1 MSSFNVQFVETTSC
15 CGLRQD
21 ASSEVKKDDD
31 VDAILAQGMQRLSF
45 DELQREQE
53 DLHGVSGLIDKENS
67 QEMASLLQDFDDHL
81 QQRKKNTVYESA
93 ELLNKA
99 YVTNP
104 DLRMHFLHGNR
115 WDPKAAAEQFLK
127 FLEQKKKLFGM
138 EKVVKDITLDDLD
151 EDDKENLKGGN
162 VSSEAIICKTSLTL
176 ISAELKAKT
185 RVHYGSHTECQYRL
199 TTFGIPRVA
208 LPFTII
214 KNDIILE
221 GHLAWYKECLV
232 EEQNPTAF
240 KNSTNK
246 EFEPNPHDVLFAGRK
261 FRGNGNE
268 VLRLRVMQHVPNYN
282 RGSCK
287 ERRSIVDAMVE
298 HINSKGGR
306 FLKLDANGSSWVE
319 VSRPEVREKVT
330 QMFRNFRR
338 PRASQQQKTSL
349 PTSNHLPLLDEKD
362 IAPNDVLFGR
372 QVGHDG
378 NQRLK
383 HMVENM
389 AAEYDAATRG
399 RKKQLVDSMVEEIKS
414 SNGRFLRQVEG
425 KKWQQVL
432 DDTVVFSKVS
442 SHFRNYRRN
451 NRERQ

>member
-1 MSSFNVQFVETTSC
+1 
-15 CGLRQD
+15 
-21 ASSEVKKDDD
+21 
-31 VDAILAQGMQRLSF
+31 
-45 DELQREQE
+45 
-53 DLHGVSGLIDKENS
+53 
-67 QEMASLLQDFDDHL
+67 
-81 QQRKKNTVYESA
+81 
-93 ELLNKA
+93 
-99 YVTNP
+99 
-104 DLRMHFLHGNR
+104 
-115 WDPKAAAEQFLK
+115 
-127 FLEQKKKLFGM
+127 
-138 EKVVKDITLDDLD
+138 
-151 EDDKENLKGGN
+151 
-162 VSSEAIICKTSLTL
+162 LTL

-208 LPFTII
+208 LPFATI

-221 GHLAWYKECLV
+221 GHLAWYTQYLA
-232 EEQNPTAF
+232 EEQDPTACTS
-240 KNSTNK
+240 STNK

-282 RGSCK
+282 GGNCK
-287 ERRSIVDAMVE
+287 ERRAIVDAVVE

-306 FLKLDANGSSWVE
+306 FLKLDANGWSWVE
-319 VSRPEVREKVT
+319 MSRPEVREKVT

-338 PRASQQQKTSL
+338 PRATQQQKTSL

-399 RKKQLVDSMVEEIKS
+399 RKKQLVDSMVQEIKS

-425 KKWQQVL
+425 RKWQQVL